1 MTTRLPLYQIDAFT
15 SAVFKGNPAGVVPL
29 DAWLPEPT
37 MQAIAAENNLA
48 ETAFFVREND
58 GWGLRWFTPTV
69 EVDLCG
75 HATLASAHLIFS
87 KLAPG
92 LTRARF
98 STRSGILEVTKHGD
112 VLALDFPSNPPKRI
126 DDAAAIVAVGK
137 ALGKTPVE
145 LWKTHSFM
153 AVYEKGADVRAMK
166 PDMAAIAALPDTFAV
181 MITAPGDEPGV
192 DFVSRFFAPSKGIPE
207 DPVTG
212 SAHCALV
219 PYWAKRLGKAKL
231 TARQV
236 SPRGGELECEDRGAR
251 TIIAGR
257 AALYL
262 EGTIY
267 V

>member
-1 MTTRLPLYQIDAFT
+1 MTQRLPLYQIDAFA

-29 DAWLPEPT
+29 DAWLPDAKL
-37 MQAIAAENNLA
+37 QAIAAENNLP
-48 ETAFFVREND
+48 ETAFFVRENG
-58 GWGLRWFTPTV
+58 GWKLRWFTPTV

-92 LTRARF
+92 LNRARF
-98 STRSGILEVTKHGD
+98 STRSGMLEVTKHGD
-112 VLALDFPSNPPKRI
+112 VLALDFPANPPKRVE
-126 DDAAAIVAVGK
+126 DAATIAAVGK
-137 ALGKTPVE
+137 ALGRAPVE

-153 AVYEKGADVRAMK
+153 AVYEKGADVRGIA

-181 MITAPGDEPGV
+181 MVTAPGDEPGV

-219 PYWAKRLGKAKL
+219 PYWSKRLGKKKL

-236 SPRGGELECEDRGAR
+236 SA
-251 TIIAGR
+251 
-257 AALYL
+257 
-262 EGTIY
+262 
-267 V
+267 